1 MYKKNDR
8 VILETFLGD
17 IKPSNLDCD
26 DENYFLLIGKYGVIL
41 DVNEKDKQVL
51 ILFDDSLDDLG
62 LINHNEIKNSL
73 WIYESDIKKAV

>member
-1 MYKKNDR
+1 MYQINDR
-8 VILETFLGD
+8 VVLETFLGD
-17 IKPSNLDCD
+17 IKSSNLDYD
-26 DENYFLLIGKYGVIL
+26 NENYSLLIGKHGVIL
-41 DVNEKDKQVL
+41 DINKTDKQVL